1 MVSFALKSFFPRIA
15 LTNCLPYLMLH
26 QFLTLKLWKAKSIKL
41 PAGKKPGAAA
51 FQPTPKFTSLCKA
64 IEEV

>member
-1 MVSFALKSFFPRIA
+1 MDPAGRVCGDMFWFEAR
-15 LTNCLPYLMLH
+15 PYIQTLH
-26 QFLTLKLWKAKSIKL
+26 FLVAPIHAHSWCKAKSIKL

-64 IEEV
+64 